1 MKLVF
6 SVFITLL
13 LCERFSPITCSIGDT
28 SQVYRSCLN
37 KFEKENCTNN
47 GQSFKSKSALQQDF
61 WSRLMQ
67 WTCRDECRYQ
77 CMWITVTMF
86 HNAGQDTPKFH
97 GKWPFIRILG
107 MQEPASVFASVLNF
121 AANAYMYKKIRR
133 LPTSKSYVAPFTKLW
148 RGFAMV
154 CMNAWTWSTIFHA
167 RDTSFTEFMDY
178 ACALSMVM
186 GLFVTAVVRV
196 FYSRSKLMTFTVL
209 LVPLFYFV
217 THVRYL
223 YAGVINYDYNM
234 KVNVVFGV
242 SGSLLWLAVSWRQWV
257 SGRRYAWRMVAFTLL
272 SGAALALELFDFP
285 PKLSAWDA
293 HALWHLST
301 APLPLIFYRYVIDD
315 LRYLASNDLEKFP
328 LKLT

>member
-1 MKLVF
+1 MKLVV

-13 LCERFSPITCSIGDT
+13 LCERFSPIRCSAGDN
-28 SQVYRSCLN
+28 SRVYTSCLS

-86 HNAGQDTPKFH
+86 HNAGEDTPKFH
-97 GKWPFIRILG
+97 GRWPFVRILG

-121 AANAYMYKKIRR
+121 AANAYMYRKLRR
-133 LPTSKSYVAPFTKLW
+133 LPTTKSYVAPFIKLW
-148 RGFAMV
+148 HGFAMV
-154 CMNAWTWSTIFHA
+154 CMNAWTWSTIFHT
-167 RDTSFTEFMDY
+167 RDTWFTEFMDY

-223 YAGVINYDYNM
+223 YSGVINYDYNM

-242 SGSLLWLAVSWRQWV
+242 LGSLIWLAVSWRQWR
-257 SGRRYAWRMVAFTLL
+257 SGRRYAWRMLAFTLL
-272 SGAALALELFDFP
+272 SGAALSLELFDFP
-285 PKLSAWDA
+285 PKLSVWDA

-301 APLPLIFYRYVIDD
+301 APLPLLFYKYVIDD
-315 LRYLASNDLEKFP
+315 LRYLASRDLEKFA